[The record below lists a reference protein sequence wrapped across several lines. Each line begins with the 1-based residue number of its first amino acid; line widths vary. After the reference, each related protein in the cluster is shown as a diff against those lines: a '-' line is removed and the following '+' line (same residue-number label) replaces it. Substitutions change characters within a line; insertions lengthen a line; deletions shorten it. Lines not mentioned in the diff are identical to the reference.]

1 MSMSVVRHRPVE
13 GELSIEEASSR
24 APESGDS
31 PRELAIAL
39 GESALFFN

>member
-1 MSMSVVRHRPVE
+1 MSMSVVRHRPVG
-13 GELSIEEASSR
+13 GELSIGEASSR

-39 GESALFFN
+39 GGGVLFFN